1 MHDNLLL
8 SVDSNVSYGE
18 ILKTVE
24 IHGAMQWDSVDDLSA
39 NSGGSVNTSEMN
51 RQKLQNIKNLV
62 QKLRQ
67 LNSTHDEARTDRGR
81 GGEEGGGWEQGRG
94 AGGGG
99 GEEEGWSESR
109 GGRKGEREGGS
120 VGVGC
125 FNFFN
130 F

>member
-24 IHGAMQWDSVDDLSA
+24 IHGARQWDSVDDLSA

-51 RQKLQNIKNLV
+51 RQKLQNIENLV

-67 LNSTHDEARTDRGR
+67 LNSTHDETHTDRGR
-81 GGEEGGGWEQGRG
+81 G
-94 AGGGG
+94 
-99 GEEEGWSESR
+99 
-109 GGRKGEREGGS
+109 
-120 VGVGC
+120 
-125 FNFFN
+125 
-130 F
+130 